1 MTKQT
6 KFRARANECRA
17 QAAGGTHNGAKE
29 TANGT
34 IKTRLR
40 ARAQPGPQQL
50 LGAPGTQG
58 VCRSRDIF
66 RQTLDD
72 TNHFNKLMAFFSV
85 CVCNAHPHVAII
97 RTRCAITLRKRMQRR
112 RYTPGLRPRHSNT
125 TKALTQSS
133 EFVPPMPSWQFP
145 CQRSTFTFNQKTN
158 KHAITS
164 ARVRACSPTCTRVN
178 YTNAPSRARARMHP
192 ATHKRDRAPLACP
205 ALSGL
210 AST

>member
-17 QAAGGTHNGAKE
+17 QPAGGTHTGAQE
-29 TANGT
+29 IANGT

-97 RTRCAITLRKRMQRR
+97 RTRCAIALRKRMQRR
-112 RYTPGLRPRHSNT
+112 RYTPGLRPRHSST
-125 TKALTQSS
+125 TEALTQSS
-133 EFVPPMPSWQFP
+133 EFDPPMPSWQFP
-145 CQRSTFTFNQKTN
+145 CQAANAPRLHSIKKQN

-178 YTNAPSRARARMHP
+178 YANAPSRARARMHP
-192 ATHKRDRAPLACP
+192 ATHKRDRAPLAC
-205 ALSGL
+205 LR
-210 AST
+210 